1 MGLSNNFVVDL
12 HFSWLIKL
20 CKTQPPCY
28 INKQYLPHMVYIDGK
43 KLLLPIPTMMMTTTL
58 TTDT

>member
-28 INKQYLPHMVYIDGK
+28 INKQYLPHMVDGK